1 MPNPLY
7 LYLNPNNSSLIAE
20 IVDNCKVTTL
30 PNGVK
35 VVSEFIPYLKSFS
48 LGFWFNVGARDENP
62 ANNGISHFIEHML
75 FKGTKT
81 RTAKQISD
89 AIESYGGYLNAF
101 TSKEHTCYY
110 GRGLSENF
118 KKTFVVLADMIQNP
132 LFKNSHIKKE
142 AGVVID
148 ELKDIDDNPE
158 ELIFDK
164 FEESIFNGHSLSFP
178 IIGTEKNL
186 LSFDSNILHQ
196 FHNTSYRLD
205 NLMIAV
211 SGAIEHEEA
220 VKLAEKYFT
229 GKKSSSIQKR
239 KNFFKHTVSDVTIE
253 KEIQQ
258 VHSIIGRTT
267 YGFNDARRHKL
278 KVLSTLLGDGSSS
291 RLFQA
296 VREKLGMTYQINT
309 FLNSYQDV
317 SVFGVYYSTND
328 KQSGR
333 VREIV
338 HREFNKLIK
347 EEVKPNELNRV
358 KEYIKGNTL
367 MSLENT
373 TNRMIRLA
381 NSIYHYG
388 KIVPI
393 ENILNKIDSVTSEDI
408 LTLSDEILDES
419 TLSKIV
425 IRSKN
430 NTIKKA
436 A

>member
-1 MPNPLY
+1 M
-7 LYLNPNNSSLIAE
+7 
-20 IVDNCKVTTL
+20 DNCKVTTL
-30 PNGVK
+30 SNGVK
-35 VVSEFIPYLKSFS
+35 IVSEFIPYLKSFS
-48 LGFWFNVGARDENP
+48 LGFWFNIGARDENP
-62 ANNGISHFIEHML
+62 NNNGISHFVEHML

-89 AIESYGGYLNAF
+89 TIESYGGYLNAF

-132 LFKNSHIKKE
+132 LFKDSHIKKE
-142 AGVVID
+142 SGVVID

-164 FEESIFNGHSLSFP
+164 FEESIFNGHSLSYP

-186 LSFDSNILHQ
+186 LSFNSNALHQ
-196 FHNTSYRLD
+196 FHKSNYRSD

-211 SGAIEHEEA
+211 SGAIEHDEA
-220 VKLAEKYFT
+220 VRLAEKYFSI
-229 GKKSSSIQKR
+229 KRSSSNPKR
-239 KNFFKHTVSDVTIE
+239 KSIFKNTISDVIIE

-258 VHSIIGRTT
+258 VHSIIGRKT
-267 YGFNDARRHKL
+267 YGFNDSRRHKL

-317 SVFGVYYSTND
+317 SAFGVYFSTND
-328 KQSGR
+328 KQAGK
-333 VREIV
+333 VGEIV
-338 HREFNKLIK
+338 YREFNKLRK
-347 EEVKPNELNRV
+347 EEVKLKELNRV

-388 KIVPI
+388 KVVPV
-393 ENILNKIDSVTSEDI
+393 EYLLNKIDSVNPEDI
-408 LTLSDEILDES
+408 RKLSAEILDES

-430 NTIKKA
+430 SSLKNA

>member
-1 MPNPLY
+1 M
-7 LYLNPNNSSLIAE
+7 
-20 IVDNCKVTTL
+20 DNCKVTTL
-30 PNGVK
+30 SNGVK

-48 LGFWFNVGARDENP
+48 LGFWFNIGARDENLR
-62 ANNGISHFIEHML
+62 NNGISHFIEHML

-81 RTAKQISD
+81 RSAKQISD
-89 AIESYGGYLNAF
+89 EIESYGGYLNAF
-101 TSKEHTCYY
+101 TSKEQTCYY

-118 KKTFVVLADMIQNP
+118 KKTFVVLSDMIQNP
-132 LFKNSHIKKE
+132 SFKDSHIKKE

-164 FEESIFNGHSLSFP
+164 FEESIFNGHSLSYP
-178 IIGTEKNL
+178 IIGTEKNI
-186 LSFDSNILHQ
+186 LSYNSNILHQ
-196 FHNTSYRLD
+196 FHKANYRLD
-205 NLMIAV
+205 NLLISV
-211 SGAIEHEEA
+211 SGAIHHEEA
-220 VKLAEKYFT
+220 VKLAEKYFI
-229 GKKSSSIQKR
+229 GKRTISNQKR
-239 KNFFKHTVSDVTIE
+239 KNFVKQTVNHVVIE

-267 YGFNDARRHKL
+267 YGFNDPRRHKL

-309 FLNSYQDV
+309 FLNSYLDV
-317 SVFGVYYSTND
+317 SAFGVYYSTND
-328 KQSGR
+328 KQAGK
-333 VREIV
+333 VNEIV
-338 HREFNKLIK
+338 HREFTKLRNV
-347 EEVKPNELNRV
+347 EVKAKELKRV

-367 MSLENT
+367 MSLEST

-381 NSIYHYG
+381 NSLLHYG

-393 ENILNKIDSVTSEDI
+393 EDILNKIDSVTADDI
-408 LTLSDEILDES
+408 QKLSNDVLNES
-419 TLSKIV
+419 TLSKI
-425 IRSKN
+425 IICSKDN
-430 NTIKKA
+430 SIKKA

>member
-1 MPNPLY
+1 M
-7 LYLNPNNSSLIAE
+7 
-20 IVDNCKVTTL
+20 DNCKVTTL
-30 PNGVK
+30 SNGVK

-48 LGFWFNVGARDENP
+48 LGFWFNIGARDESLR
-62 ANNGISHFIEHML
+62 NNGISHFIEHML

-89 AIESYGGYLNAF
+89 EIESYGGYLNAF
-101 TSKEHTCYY
+101 TSKEQTCYY
-110 GRGLSENF
+110 GRGLSDNF
-118 KKTFVVLADMIQNP
+118 KKTFAVLSDMVQNP
-132 LFKNSHIKKE
+132 VFKNSHIKKE

-164 FEESIFNGHSLSFP
+164 FEESIFSGHSLSYP
-178 IIGTEKNL
+178 IIGTEKNI
-186 LSFDSNILHQ
+186 LSYNSNILHQ
-196 FHNTSYRLD
+196 FHKTNYRLD

-211 SGAIEHEEA
+211 SGAIEHDEA
-220 VKLAEKYFT
+220 VKLAEKYFN
-229 GKKSSSIQKR
+229 GKRTTSNQKR
-239 KNFFKHTVSDVTIE
+239 KNFVKPTTSEVIID

-258 VHSIIGRTT
+258 VHTIIGRTT
-267 YGFNDARRHKL
+267 YGFSDPRRHKL

-309 FLNSYQDV
+309 FLNSYLDV
-317 SVFGVYYSTND
+317 SGFGVYFSTNE
-328 KQSGR
+328 KQAER
-333 VREIV
+333 VNEIV
-338 HREFNKLIK
+338 LREFNKLRTF
-347 EEVKPNELNRV
+347 EVKPKELKRV

-381 NSIYHYG
+381 NSILHYG
-388 KIVPI
+388 KIIPI
-393 ENILNKIDSVTSEDI
+393 EDILTKIDSVSTED
-408 LTLSDEILDES
+408 LLKLSKEVLNENTLSR
-419 TLSKIV
+419 IV
-425 IRSKN
+425 ICSKEN
-430 NTIKKA
+430 LIKKA

>member
-1 MPNPLY
+1 
-7 LYLNPNNSSLIAE
+7 
-20 IVDNCKVTTL
+20 VDNCKVTTL

-35 VVSEFIPYLKSFS
+35 IVSEYIHYLKSFS
-48 LGFWFNVGARDENP
+48 LGFWFNVGARDENLR
-62 ANNGISHFIEHML
+62 NSGISHFIEHML

-89 AIESYGGYLNAF
+89 EIESYGGYLNAF

-132 LFKNSHIKKE
+132 LFKDSHIKKE

-164 FEESIFNGHSLSFP
+164 FEETVFDGHNLSYP
-178 IIGTEKNL
+178 IIGTEKNI
-186 LSFDSNILHQ
+186 LSFTTNILNQYHKA
-196 FHNTSYRLD
+196 NYRLD

-211 SGAIEHEEA
+211 SGAIEHDEA

-229 GKKSSSIQKR
+229 GKKNSSNQKR
-239 KNFFKHTVSDVTIE
+239 KNFIKQTVSNQIIE

-296 VREKLGMTYQINT
+296 VREKLGMTYQINS
-309 FLNSYQDV
+309 FLNSYEDV
-317 SVFGVYYSTND
+317 SVFGVYFSTND
-328 KQSGR
+328 KQTEK
-333 VREIV
+333 VNEIV
-338 HREFNKLIK
+338 RRELNKLRTT
-347 EEVKPNELNRV
+347 EVKSKELSRV
-358 KEYIKGNTL
+358 KEYIKGSTL

-388 KIVPI
+388 KIVPVEYVLDKI
-393 ENILNKIDSVTSEDI
+393 ENVTVQDIYKLSKEVLN
-408 LTLSDEILDES
+408 ES
-419 TLSKIV
+419 TLSTIV
-425 IRSKN
+425 IRSKDN
-430 NTIKKA
+430 SVKKA

>member
-1 MPNPLY
+1 M
-7 LYLNPNNSSLIAE
+7 
-20 IVDNCKVTTL
+20 DNCKVTTL
-30 PNGVK
+30 SNGVK

-48 LGFWFNVGARDENP
+48 LGFWFNIGARDENLR
-62 ANNGISHFIEHML
+62 NNGISHFIEHML

-89 AIESYGGYLNAF
+89 EIESYGGYLNAF
-101 TSKEHTCYY
+101 TSKEQTCYY

-118 KKTFVVLADMIQNP
+118 KKTFAVLSDMVQNP
-132 LFKNSHIKKE
+132 VFKNFHIKKE

-164 FEESIFNGHSLSFP
+164 FEESIFNGHSLSYP
-178 IIGTEKNL
+178 IIGTEKNI
-186 LSFDSNILHQ
+186 LSYNSNILHQ
-196 FHNTSYRLD
+196 FHKANYRLD

-211 SGAIEHEEA
+211 SGAIEHDEA
-220 VKLAEKYFT
+220 VKLAEKYFK
-229 GKKSSSIQKR
+229 GKRTTSNQKR
-239 KNFFKHTVSDVTIE
+239 KNFVKPTTSEVIID

-258 VHSIIGRTT
+258 VHTIIGRTT
-267 YGFNDARRHKL
+267 YGFNDSRRHKL

-309 FLNSYQDV
+309 FLNSYLDV
-317 SVFGVYYSTND
+317 SGFGVYFSTNEKQAD
-328 KQSGR
+328 K
-333 VREIV
+333 VNEIV
-338 HREFNKLIK
+338 HREFKKLRNI
-347 EEVKPNELNRV
+347 EVKPKELKRV

-367 MSLENT
+367 MSLEST

-381 NSIYHYG
+381 NSILHYG
-388 KIVPI
+388 KIIPI
-393 ENILNKIDSVTSEDI
+393 EEILVKIDSVNAED
-408 LTLSDEILDES
+408 LLKLSKEVLDENTLSR
-419 TLSKIV
+419 IV
-425 IRSKN
+425 ICSKDN
-430 NTIKKA
+430 LIKKA

>member
-1 MPNPLY
+1 M
-7 LYLNPNNSSLIAE
+7 E
-20 IVDNCKVTTL
+20 TVDNCKVTTL
-30 PNGVK
+30 SNGVK

-48 LGFWFNVGARDENP
+48 LGFWFNIGARDENP
-62 ANNGISHFIEHML
+62 RNNGISHFIEHML

-89 AIESYGGYLNAF
+89 DIESYGGYLNAF
-101 TSKEHTCYY
+101 TSKEQTCYY

-118 KKTFVVLADMIQNP
+118 KKTFAVLSDMVQNP
-132 LFKNSHIKKE
+132 LFKDSHIRKE

-148 ELKDIDDNPE
+148 ELNDIDDNPE

-164 FEESIFNGHSLSFP
+164 FEELVFTGSSLSYP
-178 IIGTEKNL
+178 IIGTEKNI
-186 LSFDSNILHQ
+186 LSYNSNILQQ
-196 FHNTSYRLD
+196 FHKSNYRLD
-205 NLMIAV
+205 NLLISV
-211 SGAIEHEEA
+211 SGAIQHEEA
-220 VKLAEKYFT
+220 VKLAEKYFKGRKT
-229 GKKSSSIQKR
+229 TSNQKR
-239 KNFFKHTVSDVTIE
+239 KIFVKHSVSELVIE

-258 VHSIIGRTT
+258 VHSIIGKTT

-309 FLNSYQDV
+309 FLNSYLDV
-317 SVFGVYYSTND
+317 SAFGVYYSTNE
-328 KQSGR
+328 KQAER
-333 VREIV
+333 VNEIV
-338 HREFNKLIK
+338 LREFNKLRTT
-347 EEVKPNELNRV
+347 EVKPKELNRV

-381 NSIYHYG
+381 NSILHYG
-388 KIVPI
+388 KIVPVDYV
-393 ENILNKIDSVTSEDI
+393 LNKIETVSTEDI
-408 LTLSDEILDES
+408 LDLSREILDEK
-419 TLSKIV
+419 TLSKI
-425 IRSKN
+425 IIHSKDYS
-430 NTIKKA
+430 IKKA

>member
-1 MPNPLY
+1 M
-7 LYLNPNNSSLIAE
+7 
-20 IVDNCKVTTL
+20 DNCNVTTL
-30 PNGVK
+30 SNGVK
-35 VVSEFIPYLKSFS
+35 IVSEYIPYLKSFS
-48 LGFWFNVGARDENP
+48 LGFWFNTGSRDENLR
-62 ANNGISHFIEHML
+62 NNGISHFIEHML

-81 RTAKQISD
+81 RSAKKISD
-89 AIESYGGYLNAF
+89 EIESYGGYLNAF
-101 TSKEHTCYY
+101 TSKENTCYY

-118 KKTFVVLADMIQNP
+118 KKTFVVLSDMIQNP
-132 LFKNSHIKKE
+132 LFKDSHIKKE

-164 FEESIFNGHSLSFP
+164 FEENIFYGSTLSLT
-178 IIGTEKNL
+178 IIGTEKNIN
-186 LSFDSNILHQ
+186 SFSSTTLHQ
-196 FHNTSYRLD
+196 FHQSNYRPD
-205 NLMIAV
+205 NLLIAV
-211 SGAIEHEEA
+211 SGSIRHDDV
-220 VKLAEKYFT
+220 VKLAEKYFSVN
-229 GKKSSSIQKR
+229 KSKLNQKR
-239 KNFFKHTVSDVTIE
+239 KTPFKQSVKEIVIE

-267 YGFNDARRHKL
+267 YGFNDTRRHKL

-309 FLNSYQDV
+309 FLNSYLDI
-317 SVFGVYYSTND
+317 SAFGVYYSTNE
-328 KQSGR
+328 KQSER
-333 VREIV
+333 VNEIV
-338 HREFNKLIK
+338 LREFGKLRNSEIK
-347 EEVKPNELNRV
+347 TKELKRV

-373 TNRMIRLA
+373 TNRMVRLA
-381 NSIYHYG
+381 NSILHYG

-393 ENILNKIDSVTSEDI
+393 EDILNKIDAVTLEDI
-408 LTLSDEILDES
+408 LMLSNEVLNES

-430 NTIKKA
+430 KSIKKA

>member
-1 MPNPLY
+1 M
-7 LYLNPNNSSLIAE
+7 
-20 IVDNCKVTTL
+20 DNCKVTTL

-35 VVSEFIPYLKSFS
+35 IVTEFIPYLKSFS
-48 LGFWFNVGARDENP
+48 LGFWFNVGARDENLR
-62 ANNGISHFIEHML
+62 NNGISHFIEHML

-81 RTAKQISD
+81 RSAKKISD
-89 AIESYGGYLNAF
+89 EIESYGGYLNAF

-118 KKTFVVLADMIQNP
+118 KKTFIVLADMIQNP

-164 FEESIFNGHSLSFP
+164 FEESVFNGHNLSYP
-178 IIGTEKNL
+178 IIGTEKNI
-186 LSFDSNILHQ
+186 LSFDTNILHQ
-196 FHNTSYRLD
+196 YHKANYRLD

-211 SGAIEHEEA
+211 SGAIEHDEA

-229 GKKSSSIQKR
+229 GRKSSSNQKR
-239 KNFFKHTVSDVTIE
+239 KNFSKQIVDNIVIE

-267 YGFNDARRHKL
+267 YGFNDSRRHKL
-278 KVLSTLLGDGSSS
+278 KVLSALLGDGSSS

-309 FLNSYQDV
+309 FLNSYMDV
-317 SVFGVYYSTND
+317 SVFGVYFSTND
-328 KQSGR
+328 KQSER
-333 VREIV
+333 VNEIV
-338 HREFNKLIK
+338 RRELNKLRSSQVKAK
-347 EEVKPNELNRV
+347 ELKRV
-358 KEYIKGNTL
+358 KEFIKGNTL

-388 KIVPI
+388 KVIPI
-393 ENILNKIDSVTSEDI
+393 DDLLSKIESVTTEDI
-408 LTLSDEILDES
+408 YKLSREVLNES
-419 TLSKIV
+419 TLNTIV
-425 IRSKN
+425 IRSKDN
-430 NTIKKA
+430 SVKKA

>member
-1 MPNPLY
+1 M
-7 LYLNPNNSSLIAE
+7 
-20 IVDNCKVTTL
+20 DNCKVTTL

-132 LFKNSHIKKE
+132 MFKNSHIKKE

-186 LSFDSNILHQ
+186 LLFDSNILHQ

-328 KQSGR
+328 KQAGR

-347 EEVKPNELNRV
+347 EEVKPKELNRV

-408 LTLSDEILDES
+408 LTLSNEVLDES

>member
-1 MPNPLY
+1 M
-7 LYLNPNNSSLIAE
+7 E

-30 PNGVK
+30 SNGVK

-48 LGFWFNVGARDENP
+48 LGFWFNIGARDENLR
-62 ANNGISHFIEHML
+62 NNGISHFIEHML

-81 RTAKQISD
+81 RSAKQISD
-89 AIESYGGYLNAF
+89 EIESYGGYLNAF
-101 TSKEHTCYY
+101 TSKEQTCYY

-118 KKTFVVLADMIQNP
+118 KKTFVVLSDMIQNP
-132 LFKNSHIKKE
+132 SFKDSHIKKE

-164 FEESIFNGHSLSFP
+164 FEESIFNGHSLSYP
-178 IIGTEKNL
+178 IIGTEKNI
-186 LSFDSNILHQ
+186 LSYNSNILHQ
-196 FHNTSYRLD
+196 FHKANYRLD
-205 NLMIAV
+205 NLLISV
-211 SGAIEHEEA
+211 SGAIHHEEA
-220 VKLAEKYFT
+220 VALAEKYFK
-229 GKKSSSIQKR
+229 GKRSTSNQKR
-239 KNFFKHTVSDVTIE
+239 KTFVKQIVNEVNIE

-258 VHSIIGRTT
+258 VHSIVGRTT
-267 YGFNDARRHKL
+267 YGFNDPRRHKL

-309 FLNSYQDV
+309 FLNSYLDV
-317 SVFGVYYSTND
+317 SAFGVYYSTND
-328 KQSGR
+328 KQAGK
-333 VREIV
+333 VNEIV
-338 HREFNKLIK
+338 HREFSKLRNI
-347 EEVKPNELNRV
+347 EVKPKELKRV

-367 MSLENT
+367 MSLEST

-381 NSIYHYG
+381 NSLLHYG

-393 ENILNKIDSVTSEDI
+393 EDILVKIDSVTSEDI
-408 LTLSDEILDES
+408 QKLSNEVLNES
-419 TLSKIV
+419 TLSKI
-425 IRSKN
+425 IICSKDN
-430 NTIKKA
+430 SIKKA